1 MFFFVIYKTRLHKS
15 KSRDFLARVRFNI
28 GVVSNAN
35 AKSAYQS
42 FSNFFNSIFFSEI
55 WNLVPYYETV
65 LQSRKVLMEAIEKD
79 EVRCL

>member
-1 MFFFVIYKTRLHKS
+1 MT
-15 KSRDFLARVRFNI
+15 LARVRFNI

-42 FSNFFNSIFFSEI
+42 FNNFSNAIFFSEI

-65 LQSRKVLMEAIEKD
+65 LQSRKVLMEAIDKD